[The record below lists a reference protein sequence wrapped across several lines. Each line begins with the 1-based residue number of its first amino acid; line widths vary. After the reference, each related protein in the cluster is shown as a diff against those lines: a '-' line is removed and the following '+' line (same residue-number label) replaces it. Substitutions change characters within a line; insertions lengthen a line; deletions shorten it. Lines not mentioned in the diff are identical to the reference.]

1 MPRKPLILVAVALF
15 AVLGL
20 VADLGWRAYT
30 RPRYA
35 VVVDG
40 GWLGALREPLEAKL
54 ALAAV
59 EAQVPPEMKSQVD
72 LAAKL
77 VVRPLEKGESGRVLA
92 TSTDIE
98 RALVQTI
105 PALAYATA
113 ITVNGQDVVAVADVE
128 SAQKVRDSILEEYR
142 KTVLGEAAVEQLA
155 FTEEIAWHPKVIP
168 AERLRS
174 VDEAISVL
182 KHGTDKVVTYQVK
195 SGDTGWDIARSYNVS
210 PEQLATANPTVDIDN
225 LQIDQVLNVTFREPY
240 VHTQSV
246 SKRVVQEA
254 IPFTE
259 QVEKDANLWPW
270 QYVVVTP
277 GVPGARE
284 LTLREYRENGRIVKT
299 EVVENKVLS
308 EPKVQIARTGTRQV
322 PAMGSGSLVFPAVGT
337 LTSNFGARWGSVHEG
352 IDIGAPTGT
361 PVLAA
366 DAGMVVFAGWS
377 GNYGNII
384 KIDHGG
390 GRMVTWYAHLSRFN
404 VGVGD
409 TVGKGAVIGYVG
421 NTGFSTG
428 PHLHYEVR
436 VNGVSENPLDFYQ

>member
-1 MPRKPLILVAVALF
+1 
-15 AVLGL
+15 
-20 VADLGWRAYT
+20 
-30 RPRYA
+30 
-35 VVVDG
+35 
-40 GWLGALREPLEAKL
+40 LGALREPLEAKV
-54 ALAAV
+54 ALASV
-59 EAQVPPEMKSQVD
+59 EAQVPPEMKSQID

-113 ITVNGQDVVAVADVE
+113 ITVNGQDVVAVSDVE

-142 KTVLGEAAVEQLA
+142 NTVLGEAAVEQLA

-174 VDEAISVL
+174 VDEAISIL

-259 QVEKDANLWPW
+259 QVEKDASLWPW

-308 EPKVQIARTGTRQV
+308 EPKVQTARTGTRQV
-322 PAMGSGSLVFPAVGT
+322 PAMGSGSLVFPAVGP

-352 IDIGAPTGT
+352 IVIGAPIGT

-409 TVGKGAVIGYVG
+409 TVAKGAVIGYVG